1 MQVGPATVAPRV
13 GPPEMTPHQRLRQ
26 RVDGPAKALVLVPAV
41 ADHDAA
47 GDPPPTARID
57 FLL

>member
-1 MQVGPATVAPRV
+1 
-13 GPPEMTPHQRLRQ
+13 MTPHQRHRQ
-26 RVDGPAKALVLVPAV
+26 RIDGPARDLLLDPAV